1 MLNKNSISDEFIEE
15 KETLNNNDSQRNKE
29 KIFMKLYPTKIDDT
43 SPKYSNYYQS
53 KFSNYMK
60 ERKKVK
66 KLSNTDDLKDLLDT
80 DGTYKI
86 NDTFLESIVKER
98 CPLNKKKVHL
108 TIDKFIKNSFLMD
121 KIKKEFQT
129 DNNEPPENLCLTIAQ
144 NMSYIEYKRNKSI
157 YKVGDNGDKLYFIIK
172 GKVNIYKPVK
182 IKTKMTFKD
191 YLLYCLL
198 LNKYKEDFLL
208 NKIFNT
214 YFKIIPIMFIE
225 EIKKTFNILFKM
237 ELTEKIVK
245 KKILNNRE
253 LKSFFEDNLMNFDD
267 FDIDIRQLEKYL
279 PSKNKLKNG
288 VVNLV
293 NEDENLSGDQ
303 DWENYILT
311 KCNISYGESSYFE
324 KYEKL
329 LKNNKKLDIEC
340 YIFEFVNSIEK
351 GKYFGEMPVEQ
362 DGSFIK
368 KKREYSIFAEEDTI
382 IGTIKNED
390 FTYII
395 APKIK
400 IERIKNINF
409 INNNFFFKPI
419 NSYTFARNYFQYF
432 LRHELYRENIL
443 FKSNSLPKS
452 IFILQ
457 EGIITL
463 NIQCTLIQLN
473 DIIENLYS
481 KLIFNKYY
489 TEFWNKKII
498 SKQTISTIKNYANDY
513 VLKNLKLHN
522 SKFIEEI
529 NKNRNFQISIVSKDE
544 IIGLEEIFFNVPY
557 FMNGVVTSEKCIF
570 YELPIDNF
578 ENIIKMESI
587 VEEVYIKSSLN
598 KLLSLIER
606 LQNLKKNIIDYI
618 KSKFD
623 QNIDG
628 EMEKN
633 NQIVKIESNKENN
646 DNSINNKENFNLVD
660 NNFKNDNSLEKNNII
675 INEKNN
681 LDNSNTINTELSSY
695 NYYYHKPSKRGFSSI
710 KKQRINYSILENMKN
725 EEKEEINEINDNL
738 SENNTSEK
746 TKNLKY
752 ARSAKRLTIKK
763 KKYLYIEPIEQKERV
778 GSVDIYKLKNHY
790 KNKKDNDIDA
800 IFVKDRYY
808 TLEGIKK
815 SIERNKNKINLIN
828 KLYKNQYKNNKT
840 INKKNDE
847 DELSKNNLNEQFED
861 KNIRNNLKTINP
873 DSDIDNNLYK
883 NINIKLNIKNNYKKF
898 KTINENRNIRY
909 NRNIE
914 KLLSKSIN
922 TIKKTEINE
931 NNDIKQN
938 QLIISKNFLFSKSPS
953 RLPKLNFDLKNKLNI
968 NLNSIKNSSSSRAIM
983 DKIIEQSK
991 KAIIPQIVK
1000 NFYDNKKIK
1009 GYIPFIAN
1017 KESNTVFLRKYH
1029 KKYNKKILHTEGNEK
1044 KLPNIYKYMPL
1055 NKGINTD
1062 SLKNLK

>member
-1 MLNKNSISDEFIEE
+1 M
-15 KETLNNNDSQRNKE
+15 
-29 KIFMKLYPTKIDDT
+29 
-43 SPKYSNYYQS
+43 
-53 KFSNYMK
+53 
-60 ERKKVK
+60 
-66 KLSNTDDLKDLLDT
+66 
-80 DGTYKI
+80 
-86 NDTFLESIVKER
+86 
-98 CPLNKKKVHL
+98 
-108 TIDKFIKNSFLMD
+108 
-121 KIKKEFQT
+121 
-129 DNNEPPENLCLTIAQ
+129 
-144 NMSYIEYKRNKSI
+144 
-157 YKVGDNGDKLYFIIK
+157 
-172 GKVNIYKPVK
+172 
-182 IKTKMTFKD
+182 
-191 YLLYCLL
+191 
-198 LNKYKEDFLL
+198 
-208 NKIFNT
+208 
-214 YFKIIPIMFIE
+214 
-225 EIKKTFNILFKM
+225 
-237 ELTEKIVK
+237 
-245 KKILNNRE
+245 
-253 LKSFFEDNLMNFDD
+253 
-267 FDIDIRQLEKYL
+267 
-279 PSKNKLKNG
+279 
-288 VVNLV
+288 
-293 NEDENLSGDQ
+293 
-303 DWENYILT
+303 
-311 KCNISYGESSYFE
+311 
-324 KYEKL
+324 
-329 LKNNKKLDIEC
+329 
-340 YIFEFVNSIEK
+340 
-351 GKYFGEMPVEQ
+351 
-362 DGSFIK
+362 
-368 KKREYSIFAEEDTI
+368 
-382 IGTIKNED
+382 
-390 FTYII
+390 
-395 APKIK
+395 
-400 IERIKNINF
+400 
-409 INNNFFFKPI
+409 
-419 NSYTFARNYFQYF
+419 
-432 LRHELYRENIL
+432 
-443 FKSNSLPKS
+443 
-452 IFILQ
+452 
-457 EGIITL
+457 
-463 NIQCTLIQLN
+463 
-473 DIIENLYS
+473 
-481 KLIFNKYY
+481 
-489 TEFWNKKII
+489 
-498 SKQTISTIKNYANDY
+498 
-513 VLKNLKLHN
+513 KLHN

-675 INEKNN
+675 NNEKNN
-681 LDNSNTINTELSSY
+681 LDNFNTINTELSSY

-873 DSDIDNNLYK
+873 DSYIDNNLYK
-883 NINIKLNIKNNYKKF
+883 NINIKLNIKNNSIKF

-1029 KKYNKKILHTEGNEK
+1029 KKYNKNILHTEGNEK